1 MIWLYDLDDLEKT
14 AHDLGSDH
22 LMGNPRNHRKSSKFF
37 SGRHSN
43 SCETILHKTV
53 RSDPSLRNPSPQKPK
68 CMCFPGKN
76 DGCDWC
82 DFQKYQ
88 AVMGWILSE
97 LITVRAEDI
106 KGRAAGRRLHVWLIF
121 FGIIG
126 FKAANKHNVLTT
138 RGDYISTCFLFLLFS
153 SWSVHRFYEHVHPHG
168 WLLNV

>member
-1 MIWLYDLDDLEKT
+1 MIWLSDLDDLEKT

-106 KGRAAGRRLHVWLIF
+106 KGRAAGRRLHVWF
-121 FGIIG
+121 FLGSLASKQWINTM
-126 FKAANKHNVLTT
+126 FLP
-138 RGDYISTCFLFLLFS
+138 RGVITFLLVFCS
-153 SWSVHRFYEHVHPHG
+153 YYSAPGQYTGFMSMFIHMVDC
-168 WLLNV
+168 